1 MASTESSSKFSI
13 KNLSN
18 IFFGWW
24 TVLVTGIMAGWGSGV
39 WSYGFGS
46 YFQPIQEEFGWTR
59 AQLSA
64 AHSLGRL
71 EGGVEGP
78 FGGFLTDK
86 YGPRVVNLLGEFMA
100 GLGLM
105 LMYFVNSFWMFLF
118 VWGFLVSVGFN
129 LAGFG
134 PLETALSNWFI
145 KKRGLAIGLGRFIFG
160 IITGV
165 ILPVMSFLLY
175 AYGWRSAFLIAG
187 FGTWILGIPL
197 TWFFVKPKRPE
208 YYGLLPD
215 GVKEIQSEILDITV
229 NNDGE
234 SMIDAGVEY
243 AKQYGEIEFTVRQIM
258 RVRAFWIMAIAG
270 ILYSV
275 SWSVVQLHHVP
286 HLIDVG
292 IDPVVAAGALGMM
305 VVVSAPGRLLGG
317 VLMDRIPSDKVKYV
331 FFAVN
336 TAQVLEL
343 FIFLFAKTMGMVY
356 VFVGLYGFTMGIRYV
371 LYPLTRGRFFGRKAY
386 GSIQGISS
394 LMTLPASIFSPIYAG
409 WMYDVTGSY
418 QAVLI
423 QGIALLAIAS
433 VAFLFMMPPKPPE
446 KVTSVTDF
454 L

>member
-1 MASTESSSKFSI
+1 MASTTSSKRSI

-24 TVLVTGIMAGWGSGV
+24 TVLATGIMAGYGSGV

-100 GLGLM
+100 GLGLI

-160 IITGV
+160 IMTGV

-187 FGTWILGIPL
+187 FGTWIIGIPL

-215 GVKEIQSEILDITV
+215 GVKEIQSENLDITV

-258 RVRAFWIMAIAG
+258 RVRAFWIMVIAG

-292 IDPVVAAGALGMM
+292 IDPVVAAGALGTM

-317 VLMDRIPSDKVKYV
+317 VLMDRIPSDKIKYV

-343 FIFLFAKTMGMVY
+343 FIFLFAKTMSMVY

-371 LYPLTRGRFFGRKAY
+371 LTPLTRGRFFGRKAY

-394 LMTLPASIFSPIYAG
+394 LMTLPSSIFSPIYAG

-433 VAFLFMMPPKPPE
+433 VTFLFMTPPKPPE
-446 KVTSVTDF
+446 KIGSVTDF

>member
-1 MASTESSSKFSI
+1 MASSNDSSKRST
-13 KNLSN
+13 KNLTN

-24 TVLVTGIMAGWGSGV
+24 TVIATGIMAGWGSGV

-46 YFQPIQEEFGWTR
+46 YFKPIQDQFGWSR

-86 YGPRVVNLLGEFMA
+86 YGPRVVNLIGEFMA
-100 GLGLM
+100 GLGLI
-105 LMYFVNSFWMFLF
+105 LMYFMNSFWQFLF
-118 VWGFLVSVGFN
+118 FWGFLVSVGFN

-145 KKRGLAIGLGRFIFG
+145 KRRGLAIGLGRFIFG
-160 IITGV
+160 VMIGV
-165 ILPVMSFLLY
+165 ILPMMSFLLY
-175 AYGWRSAFLIAG
+175 QYGWQIAFLIAG
-187 FGTWILGIPL
+187 FMTWIIGIPL

-215 GVKEIQSEILDITV
+215 GVKQLQSDNLDISA
-229 NNDGE
+229 NNDTE
-234 SMIDAGVEY
+234 SLIDAGIEY
-243 AKQYGEIEFTVRQIM
+243 ARQHGEIEFSVRQMIWT
-258 RVRAFWIMAIAG
+258 RVFWIMAIAS
-270 ILYSV
+270 ILYQV

-305 VVVSAPGRLLGG
+305 VLVSAPGRLLGG
-317 VLMDRIPSDKVKYV
+317 VMMDRIPSDKIRYV

-343 FIFLFAKTMGMVY
+343 FIFLFAKTINVVY
-356 VFVGLYGFTMGIRYV
+356 VFVVLYGFTMGIRYV

-394 LMTLPASIFSPIYAG
+394 LISLPASIISPIYAG
-409 WMYDVTGSY
+409 WIYDVTGSY
-418 QAVLI
+418 SSVLV
-423 QGIALLAIAS
+423 QGIGLLAFAS
-433 VAFLFMMPPKPPE
+433 IAFLFMTPPKPPE
-446 KVTSVTDF
+446 QITGVTDF

>member
-1 MASTESSSKFSI
+1 
-13 KNLSN
+13 
-18 IFFGWW
+18 
-24 TVLVTGIMAGWGSGV
+24 
-39 WSYGFGS
+39 
-46 YFQPIQEEFGWTR
+46 
-59 AQLSA
+59 
-64 AHSLGRL
+64 
-71 EGGVEGP
+71 
-78 FGGFLTDK
+78 
-86 YGPRVVNLLGEFMA
+86 PRVVNLLGEFMA

-433 VAFLFMMPPKPPE
+433 VAFLFMMP
-446 KVTSVTDF
+446 
-454 L
+454 